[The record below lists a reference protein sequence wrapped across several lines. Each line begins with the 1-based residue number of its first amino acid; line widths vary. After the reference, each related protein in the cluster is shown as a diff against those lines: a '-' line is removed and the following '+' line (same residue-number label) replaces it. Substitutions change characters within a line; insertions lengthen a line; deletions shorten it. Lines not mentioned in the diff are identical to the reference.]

1 MKIIAFTAFKNNRD
15 IYAVEV
21 LPNRM
26 KSAENREPVRK
37 RIFKVLFISVFSSM
51 LGLGII
57 APLIPIYAS
66 NLGATGIWLGLIF
79 SGFAL
84 SRAIFMPLIGK
95 LSDVKGRKRFIT
107 AGLLIYSLISL
118 VYLAAYDVYTLTI
131 IRLVHGFASAM
142 VVPIAMAYVGET
154 TEKGREGEAMGTFTI
169 ALFLGI
175 GMGPFLGGVLSDS
188 FGIASVF
195 YAMTG
200 LTAIALVITISFLP
214 DIKFPQGAGGK
225 GSAPFREI
233 LKNDIVRGLI
243 FFRAGNAMGRGGLM
257 AFLPIFAASL
267 GIGASQVGILLSV
280 IFLCALLQRP
290 FGKLAD
296 RYNKF
301 YLVLVGAASGAFA
314 ILLIPFAH
322 NFWALLAVCFAIG
335 IAGAVAIPA
344 ATAMVVLIGEKVGMG
359 TSMGIFNTAM
369 SVGIV
374 IGPLTLG
381 LVMDNF
387 GVGNIFYFA
396 SLLNFIGVIGF
407 LLFSRRGLRLHEEF
421 TQ

>member
-1 MKIIAFTAFKNNRD
+1 MNSA
-15 IYAVEV
+15 
-21 LPNRM
+21 
-26 KSAENREPVRK
+26 KSGEPAKK
-37 RIFKVLFISVFSSM
+37 RIFKVLFISVFASM

-57 APLIPIYAS
+57 APLIPIYAES
-66 NLGATGIWLGLIF
+66 LGATGIWLGLIF

-95 LSDVKGRKRFIT
+95 LSDVKGRKRFIIT
-107 AGLLIYSLISL
+107 GLLIYSLISL
-118 VYLAAYDVYTLTI
+118 VYLAANDVFTLTI

-175 GMGPFLGGVLSDS
+175 GMGPFLGGVLNDS

-195 YAMTG
+195 YAMT
-200 LTAIALVITISFLP
+200 ALSAVALIITLSFLP
-214 DIKFPQGAGGK
+214 DVKFAQGAGGK

-243 FFRAGNAMGRGGLM
+243 FFRAGQAMGRGGLM
-257 AFLPIFAASL
+257 AFLPIFGATL

-301 YLVLVGAASGAFA
+301 YLVLAGAASGAFV
-314 ILLIPFAH
+314 ILLIPLAH
-322 NFWALLAVCFAIG
+322 DFWVLLAICFAIG
-335 IAGAVAIPA
+335 ITGAVAIPA
-344 ATAMVVLIGEKVGMG
+344 ATAMVVQIGEKVGMG

-387 GVGNIFYFA
+387 GVGNIFYVA
-396 SLLNFIGVIGF
+396 SLLNFIGATGF
-407 LLFSRRGLRLHEEF
+407 FLFSRRGLRLHEEF